1 MKIISLKNLLLAGIL
16 AASAGIT
23 SAQSETPARP
33 ATTRVI
39 TGMVVDKN
47 GNPLSGAEVRATG
60 GAETVYTEADGSF
73 SIEVPVTLKSLTAS
87 YTGLRDCR
95 LRTTSYNNMIFT
107 LKDFNRT
114 NGFVSVVGG
123 ATWALN
129 NQPAINGAIPIV
141 GLMGGAYRS
150 WGGYFKIT
158 MGCASPGFETHPA
171 NRPTGDY
178 YYDDDDDSYAHFPM
192 LMGGV
197 IKKLSNKFN
206 VFLGLGAG
214 PNYTTDYY
222 YHQSI
227 NNNQTSESSSLYAE
241 CYWAPAVELGVM
253 FRHRR
258 INIIAGINYI
268 APSFDK
274 DEESNHYSG
283 GYSIYK
289 DAFNDGN
296 LSIFVGVGIN
306 I

>member
-1 MKIISLKNLLLAGIL
+1 
-16 AASAGIT
+16 
-23 SAQSETPARP
+23 
-33 ATTRVI
+33 
-39 TGMVVDKN
+39 
-47 GNPLSGAEVRATG
+47 
-60 GAETVYTEADGSF
+60 
-73 SIEVPVTLKSLTAS
+73 
-87 YTGLRDCR
+87 
-95 LRTTSYNNMIFT
+95 
-107 LKDFNRT
+107 
-114 NGFVSVVGG
+114 
-123 ATWALN
+123 
-129 NQPAINGAIPIV
+129 
-141 GLMGGAYRS
+141 
-150 WGGYFKIT
+150 
-158 MGCASPGFETHPA
+158 
-171 NRPTGDY
+171 
-178 YYDDDDDSYAHFPM
+178 M

-227 NNNQTSESSSLYAE
+227 NNNQTSEGSSVYAE

-268 APSFDK
+268 TPSFDK

-296 LSIFVGVGIN
+296 LSIFVGIGIN

>member
-16 AASAGIT
+16 AASAGVA

-114 NGFVSVVGG
+114 NGFISLVGG
-123 ATWALN
+123 ATWALD
-129 NQPAINGAIPIV
+129 NQPAMKGAVPFL

-150 WGGYFKIT
+150 WGGYLKVT
-158 MGCASPGFETHPA
+158 MGFANPGFDVPQT
-171 NRPTGDY
+171 DY
-178 YYDDDDDSYAHFPM
+178 YNYDDEFGHFPL

-197 IKKLSNKFN
+197 IKKINNKFN

-214 PNYTTDYY
+214 PNYTCDYY
-222 YHQSI
+222 SYHNTSSENQIYESQS
-227 NNNQTSESSSLYAE
+227 TYAE

-283 GYSIYK
+283 DYSIYK
-289 DAFNDGN
+289 DAVNNGN
-296 LSIFVGVGIN
+296 FSVFVGIGIN